1 MGWVILWR
9 MTRIRHLMQTSNI
22 TKPNILR
29 QIFWLSLV
37 LAMLAL
43 STACGQKG
51 DLYLPPEEN
60 QQQD

>member
-1 MGWVILWR
+1 
-9 MTRIRHLMQTSNI
+9 MQISHI
-22 TKPNILR
+22 TKPSKLRHIL
-29 QIFWLSLV
+29 WLCLV

-51 DLYLPPEEN
+51 DLYHPPEET

>member
-1 MGWVILWR
+1 MP
-9 MTRIRHLMQTSNI
+9 TSNI
-22 TKPNILR
+22 TKPNTLR

-51 DLYLPPEEN
+51 DLYHPPEET